1 VSGDDGNLLARNR
14 DMLKL
19 TAFCP
24 ADASDA
30 VVYALQQEPLVSHVV
45 RLPAVETEAGKDM
58 VIAFLRDQASDSVLA
73 RLRAVRDWEAGELSF
88 IAVDMVV
95 RHDLAQLDAAEVP
108 GEEEGTLGW
117 EMILVRA
124 QQEARLSWQYLTF
137 MACAGMI
144 ATLGLIHDLPILIVG
159 AMSLSPD
166 LAPANAIAVALT
178 AGAFRRMS
186 RALGTLVAGL
196 AVAIVL
202 AFGVSAALRSFG
214 LLEGGILLVNDTL
227 TTFVTVVDA
236 VTIIV
241 AIVAGVAAMVAFT
254 TAQGLAAVGVAISVT
269 TIPAAS
275 YAGVALAFGAFELA
289 LDALGVLAVNVLFLT
304 LAQCLTLVLIRTWR
318 QRQVRQAAV

>member
-1 VSGDDGNLLARNR
+1 
-14 DMLKL
+14 MLKL

-24 ADASDA
+24 DDESDR
-30 VVYALQQEPLVSHVV
+30 VVYALQQEPLVSNVV
-45 RLPAVETEAGKDM
+45 RLAAVETVASKDM
-58 VIAFLRDQASDSVLA
+58 VTAFLHDRASDTVLA
-73 RLRAVRDWEAGELSF
+73 RLRTLRAWEAGELSL

-95 RHDLAQLDAAEVP
+95 RHDLAQLDADEGP
-108 GEEEGTLGW
+108 GDEEGTIGW

-196 AVAIVL
+196 SVATIL
-202 AFGVSAALRSFG
+202 AFVVTAALRSFG
-214 LLEGGILLVNDTL
+214 LLGGGIGLVNDTL
-227 TTFVTVVDA
+227 TSFLTVVDA

-241 AIVAGVAAMVAFT
+241 AIVAGVAAMVALA
-254 TAQGLAAVGVAISVT
+254 TAQGLTAVGVAISVT

-275 YAGVALAFGAFELA
+275 YAGVAFAFGAFELG
-289 LDALGVLAVNVLFLT
+289 LDALGVLAVNVMFLI
-304 LAQCLTLVLIRTWR
+304 LAQCLTLVLIRAWQ
-318 QRQVRQAAV
+318 QRQVRQAAA